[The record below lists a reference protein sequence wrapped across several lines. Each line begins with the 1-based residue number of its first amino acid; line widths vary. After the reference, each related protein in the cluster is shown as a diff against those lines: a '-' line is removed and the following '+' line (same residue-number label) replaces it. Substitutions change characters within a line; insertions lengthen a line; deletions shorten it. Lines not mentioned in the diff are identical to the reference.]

1 MWKESVTKSCKR
13 FSYLLLDEGEF
24 YVQDWIATCRQG
36 SLDGLQKIQLP
47 SWQLHQ
53 MKGRLR
59 LCSKSIFFEPDN
71 FSAPIIRFPM
81 NKVKK
86 VEALTETPSSSNF
99 VNDKWL
105 GTQEGF
111 VLEAALHVTMKENGI
126 DAPYVFEKQ
135 DSIWWFALEFS
146 PVQQFLKQVKSF
158 ISINLLPSVERD
170 MVLFNTRGQK
180 EAQAHFD
187 STSLVDLNEQ
197 ISLDLP
203 SAQVTPLVREPGRLV
218 ITQAH
223 LYFQPMINLNDD
235 SPVRLE
241 PLSAIIAVARRRHA
255 LRQIGLEIF
264 FKEEDNT
271 FRNTTGF
278 GAAYGASAFFTFQN
292 VQERD
297 TTATKLLE
305 KIKGHVDLPL
315 FVGSLLDAETSVL
328 RSISKA
334 WQEHRI
340 SNYDYLMYLNLAAGR
355 SFCDLTQWP
364 VMPWILRDYKSR
376 TPDLADPRSFRDLS
390 KPIGALNPD
399 RLAIFKDRY
408 LQMIESGTS
417 ETPFLYGTHYSTPG
431 YVLYWLVRSAPAHML
446 RLQNGRFDTPD
457 RLFVSME
464 ESWQNV
470 LNNTADLKELIPEFF
485 SLPSDFLRIRDNLKF
500 GTRQRGDPVG
510 DVILPPWANDADDF
524 IIKHRQALECEH
536 VSQHLHEW
544 IDLIF
549 GYKQRGMASLAA
561 DNLFHFLSYEG
572 TVDLEKI
579 DDPIQR
585 AGLEVQI
592 HEFGQ
597 VPQQLFQEPH
607 PTRFPRETNVGAG
620 SFSSMQID
628 LGALIYQ
635 LITVASS
642 IESDIS
648 LEGEKTRA
656 ATRLAFESEQL
667 LHIKDLS
674 YPLPSIYNCKE
685 NPKIGSLKEAID
697 ESASMESC
705 NVKNRMIRIDNDDY
719 SSIFATKLSLDE
731 DTKPQ
736 IRDVDG
742 KNSENEENG
751 KSDETTGMTF
761 NGDHGRVDTEIR
773 RNGDESKDTGQDDC
787 AWYSRLQERFS
798 EPQSIKMHRGAVC
811 AVILSEENASECLT
825 MFSVGRDGFI
835 KVYSVTDGIQLR
847 STKLGSLP
855 LSSLALA
862 NSMDAY
868 PIVLAG
874 SFDNCVYVYSVD
886 YGRALAKV
894 RVHDD
899 TVSCLQIM
907 ESSCQQMVT
916 ASWDATVKIWTMD
929 EGRGSWA
936 TTLGSSKS
944 TRNASVEFVE
954 HDGAVL
960 CLDVGYQNNILVSG
974 SEDGSI
980 IAWDPRTPKSIWH
993 QAHRNKGS
1001 PAGLELTPDA
1011 KEVVVACGDGS
1022 LYVLDV
1028 GKGGNLLA
1036 NHQCENPLR
1045 CCEIAGSLILSGS
1058 ATGAVHV
1065 WPLDIDMLSEHAIG
1079 QYLDC
1084 SPVEG
1089 HNDAI
1094 NCISGFCKPSDT
1106 LSHVATAYENGIVQI
1121 YNISTQ

>member
-1 MWKESVTKSCKR
+1 M
-13 FSYLLLDEGEF
+13 
-24 YVQDWIATCRQG
+24 
-36 SLDGLQKIQLP
+36 
-47 SWQLHQ
+47 
-53 MKGRLR
+53 
-59 LCSKSIFFEPDN
+59 
-71 FSAPIIRFPM
+71 
-81 NKVKK
+81 
-86 VEALTETPSSSNF
+86 
-99 VNDKWL
+99 
-105 GTQEGF
+105 
-111 VLEAALHVTMKENGI
+111 
-126 DAPYVFEKQ
+126 
-135 DSIWWFALEFS
+135 
-146 PVQQFLKQVKSF
+146 
-158 ISINLLPSVERD
+158 ERD
-170 MVLFNTRGQK
+170 MVLYNTRAQR

-187 STSLVDLNEQ
+187 ATSLVDLNEK

-218 ITQAH
+218 ITQSH
-223 LYFQPMINLNDD
+223 IYFQPLFNLNDD
-235 SPVRLE
+235 SPVRSQ

-271 FRNTTGF
+271 FRNATVF
-278 GAAYGASAFFTFQN
+278 GQVFGASAFFTFQN

-297 TTATKLLE
+297 TTATELLE
-305 KIKGHVDLPL
+305 KLKGHVDVPL
-315 FVGSLLDAETSVL
+315 FGGSLLNAETSVL
-328 RSISKA
+328 QSISEA

-340 SNYDYLMYLNLAAGR
+340 SNYDYLMYLNLVAGR

-364 VMPWILRDYKSR
+364 VMPWILRDYKSS
-376 TPDLADPRSFRDLS
+376 TLDLADPKCFRDLS

-408 LQMIESGTS
+408 WQMIESGTS
-417 ETPFLYGTHYSTPG
+417 EPPFLYGTHYSTPG

-485 SLPSDFLRIRDNLKF
+485 SLPSDFLRIRDKLKF

-549 GYKQRGMASLAA
+549 GYKQRGMAALAA

-572 TVDLEKI
+572 AVDLEKI
-579 DDPIQR
+579 DDPIER

-597 VPQQLFQEPH
+597 VPQQLFQKPH
-607 PTRFPRETNVGAG
+607 PTRFPCKKKIGAA
-620 SFSSMQID
+620 SLSSMQID

-656 ATRLAFESEQL
+656 ATMLASESEQL
-667 LHIKDLS
+667 LHLKDFP

-685 NPKIGSLKEAID
+685 NSKISSLKEAID
-697 ESASMESC
+697 ESANMESC
-705 NVKNRMIRIDNDDY
+705 NVQNRMIAIANDDY
-719 SSIFATKLSLDE
+719 DSILVTKLSLDD
-731 DTKPQ
+731 DTKLQ

-742 KNSENEENG
+742 ENLENEENA
-751 KSDETTGMTF
+751 KSDEATGMIL
-761 NGDHGRVDTEIR
+761 NGDQGRVDIEIR
-773 RNGDESKDTGQDDC
+773 RNGDESKDIGQDDC
-787 AWYSRLQERFS
+787 AWYYRLRQRFS
-798 EPQSIKMHRGAVC
+798 EPQSLKMHRGAAC

-862 NSMDAY
+862 KSMDAY

-874 SFDNCVYVYSVD
+874 SFDNCIYVYSVD

-936 TTLGSSKS
+936 TTLGSSKN

-980 IAWDPRTPKSIWH
+980 IAWDPRTPKSIWR

-1001 PAGLELTPDA
+1001 PAGLQLTPDA

-1028 GKGGNLLA
+1028 RKGGDLLA
-1036 NHQCENPLR
+1036 NDQCENPLR
-1045 CCEIAGSLILSGS
+1045 CCEIAGSLILAGS
-1058 ATGAVHV
+1058 ATGAMHI
-1065 WPLDIDMLSEHAIG
+1065 WPLDIDMLSEHTIG
-1079 QYLDC
+1079 EYLDF

-1094 NCISGFCKPSDT
+1094 NCISVFCKPSDT

-1121 YNISTQ
+1121 YNIST